1 MNRGRALSQL
11 SKLLKG
17 EPVRNVAW
25 QDVIA
30 LANERLITAELHS
43 ALGDERNE
51 ALPSDV
57 AAFLLETERR
67 TRRRNRAL
75 ARTLERVAGA
85 LNEIGVE
92 PILMKG
98 AATWVCGDAVDLD
111 PSRPRLTS
119 DLDLIVPIADLP
131 RAVER
136 LCRAGYDVMED
147 NRNADHAV
155 VVMGRLGDVGSL
167 DLHLAPPAW
176 RGRFDTS
183 QLWSSSRIL
192 RCGDAVLRAL
202 PPHLLLLIL
211 TTHDQVHELRFWR
224 GGFDLRHLLDIR
236 ILAANSAKIDWR
248 ELASL
253 ARRAGLEHALAA
265 QLYAAREIAGAPIPG
280 SAIATGWARW
290 NYARHRMQFIYPGLN
305 KRVRALGWNSA
316 LKSWLRPPNDMAAS
330 P

>member
-11 SKLLKG
+11 SKFLKG

-43 ALGDERNE
+43 SLSYERNE

-57 AAFLLETERR
+57 AAFLIETERR
-67 TRRRNRAL
+67 TRRRNREL

-92 PILMKG
+92 PMLMKG
-98 AATWVCGDAVDLD
+98 AATWVSGDAVDLD

-119 DLDLIVPIADLP
+119 DLDLIVPITDLP

-136 LCRAGYDVMED
+136 LGSAGYDVMED

-155 VVMGRLGDVGSL
+155 VVMGRPGDVGSL

-176 RGRFDTS
+176 RGRFDSS
-183 QLWSSSRIL
+183 QLWPKSRIL
-192 RCGDAVLRAL
+192 RCGDAVVRAL
-202 PPHLLLLIL
+202 PPHLLVLIL

-236 ILAANSAKIDWR
+236 MLASNSEPVDWA

-253 ARRAGLEHALAA
+253 ARGAGFEQALGA
-265 QLYAAREIAGAPIPG
+265 QLWAAREIAGAPIPS
-280 SAIATGWARW
+280 SAIATGWAGVH
-290 NYARHRMQFIYPGLN
+290 YARHRLQFIYPAVNRSL
-305 KRVRALGWNSA
+305 RAFGWNST
-316 LKSWLRPPNDMAAS
+316 LKKWLRVQQRANP
-330 P
+330 